1 MSTPTTA
8 LVDVVAALKA
18 ICQTYITANPTLLH
32 AVYPA
37 RPSGVTEVPFAFVGP
52 RNETVEHTS
61 GTRTR
66 TITPTVVIVDTYADN
81 EQTMGRLDV
90 VQDGLMDAF
99 TAGYHSIGTGYG
111 VLEQTGVLDG
121 DISWE
126 NLLNGTVTWYRSR
139 TFLFDKII
147 VTEGRN

>member
-8 LVDVVAALKA
+8 LVDVVTALQTLL
-18 ICQTYITANPTLLH
+18 QTYATANPTLLRK
-32 AVYPA
+32 VYTA
-37 RPSGVTEVPFAFVGP
+37 RPGGTAEVPFAFVGA

-66 TITPTVVIVDTYADN
+66 TIAPTVVIVDTYGDN
-81 EQTMGRLDV
+81 EQTMDRLDV
-90 VQDGLMDAF
+90 LQDALMDVF

-111 VLEQTGVLDG
+111 VLEQTGVQDA
-121 DISWE
+121 DISF
-126 NLLNGTVTWYRSR
+126 GVVDVTWYRSR